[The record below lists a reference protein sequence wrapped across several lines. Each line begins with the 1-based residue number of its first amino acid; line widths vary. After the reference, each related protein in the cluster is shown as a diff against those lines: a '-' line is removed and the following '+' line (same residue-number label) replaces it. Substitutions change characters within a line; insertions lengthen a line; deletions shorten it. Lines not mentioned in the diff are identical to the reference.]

1 MQRRTTL
8 KLGLGASLL
17 SSLPLSG
24 LAGQKTSGAE
34 QLQVLVNRQYT
45 EAGHL
50 ADAML
55 SRNIA
60 VQDISGDLGSLWYR
74 SIKPQMESKPAVL
87 FGMTDTIDLF
97 CLEELARDFGMQTR
111 FRLDHIIH
119 SNGRVEHVPADGL
132 NLADIRQLL
141 PASPGFGAKADEL
154 SALALQYH
162 HQPVLHY
169 KKSGPF
175 QRPDNTPLVTWL
187 IS

>member
-8 KLGLGASLL
+8 KLGLGTSLL

-24 LAGQKTSGAE
+24 LAGQKSSRTE
-34 QLQVLVNRQYT
+34 HLQVLINRKYT
-45 EAGHL
+45 ESGHL

-55 SRNIA
+55 SHNIA
-60 VQDISGDLGSLWYR
+60 VQDISSDLGSLWYR
-74 SIKPQMESKPAVL
+74 SIKPQLERKPAVL

-119 SNGRVEHVPADGL
+119 DTGQVEHVPADGL
-132 NLADIRQLL
+132 QLADIQQLL
-141 PASPGFGAKADEL
+141 PAGSGFGSKAEEL
-154 SALALQYH
+154 TALALQH
-162 HQPVLHY
+162 HQRPVLHY

-175 QRPDNTPLVTWL
+175 QRLDNTTLVTWL